1 MVTDLHEVRLATV
14 SDLKKLLK
22 CYIEIWKS
30 LREWLPNS
38 FVDPELESLRTVEG
52 AERLKQTIES
62 RDGFF
67 LVAQK
72 HSEIVGVATGR
83 TYAGVC
89 NLGFFG
95 VKKKYRHEGL
105 GASLLCRFMK
115 EAKERKA
122 HKIWLY
128 TSPSLLSAVKLYI
141 GNGFVPEGFLR
152 KHTHGLDLIIYSK
165 FLT

>member
-1 MVTDLHEVRLATV
+1 MPEIRFAKINDLE
-14 SDLKKLLK
+14 KMLK
-22 CYIEIWKS
+22 CYIEIWES

-52 AERLKQTIES
+52 AERLKQMIES
-62 RDGFF
+62 RDAFF
-67 LVAQK
+67 LIAEK
-72 HSEIVGVATGR
+72 HSEIIGVATGR
-83 TYAGVC
+83 TYAGLC

-95 VKKKYRHEGL
+95 VKNKYRREGL
-105 GASLLCRFMK
+105 GRSLLSRFME
-115 EAKERKA
+115 EARERKA

>member
-1 MVTDLHEVRLATV
+1 MTDLPVVRFATIN
-14 SDLKKLLK
+14 DLKKLLK
-22 CYIEIWKS
+22 CYIEIWES

-38 FVDPELESLRTVEG
+38 FIEPELESLGAVEG
-52 AERLKQTIES
+52 AERFKQTIES

-67 LVAQK
+67 LVAEK

-89 NLGFFG
+89 SLGFFG

-105 GASLLCRFMK
+105 GRSLLSRFTE
-115 EAKERKA
+115 EAKERNA

-128 TSPSLLSAVKLYI
+128 TSPSLLPAVKLYI
-141 GNGFVPEGFLR
+141 SNGFVPEGFLR